1 MFCGI
6 FFDFFMRLKELTN
19 KARYFL
25 SYLVEFTASLLY
37 ILIQG
42 YSLLYR
48 SYCGKGGGEWINL
61 IYLPNGIHNPQH

>member
-1 MFCGI
+1 
-6 FFDFFMRLKELTN
+6 MRLKELTY
-19 KARYFL
+19 KARYFFG
-25 SYLVEFTASLLY
+25 YLMKFTARLFY

-42 YSLLYR
+42 YSLLYC